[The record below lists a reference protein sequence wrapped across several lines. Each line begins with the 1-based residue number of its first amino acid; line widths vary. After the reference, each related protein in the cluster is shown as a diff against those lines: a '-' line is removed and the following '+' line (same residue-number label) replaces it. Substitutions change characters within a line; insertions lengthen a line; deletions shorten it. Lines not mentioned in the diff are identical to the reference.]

1 MIRHIVL
8 LTFKDSMSPK
18 ESLDLIKELGKLQE
32 TIPEIVFFSCG
43 INNSLEGLSRGYQ
56 HGFVMDFKNE
66 EDRLVYLN
74 DPKHIKIAKEKILPA
89 LEDGLKSVVVFD
101 YKI

>member
-8 LTFKDSMSPK
+8 LTFKDSISPK
-18 ESLDLIKELGKLQE
+18 ESLNLIKELGKLQE
-32 TIPEIVFFSCG
+32 IIPEIASFSCG
-43 INNSLEGLSRGYQ
+43 VNNSLEGLSRGYQ
-56 HGFVMDFKNE
+56 YGFVMEFKNE

-89 LEDGLKSVVVFD
+89 LQDSFNSVMVFD